1 MQPGPD
7 HRGPAAPL
15 VQTGQQRIRMTTPRV
30 PNVTR
35 PRVATGNDTASG
47 QEQVL
52 AAMVSQSAEERH
64 MKALFKFMASAFVL
78 GCASMV
84 VASPAIAWQPNKPID
99 FIIMAGK
106 GGGADK
112 MARLMQG
119 IVEKESLAE
128 RPLVPVNKSGGSG
141 AEALLAA
148 KAARD
153 PNHTIMVTLNS
164 FYTTPLRQPGLGV
177 DVMQF
182 APVARMAE
190 DTFLLWVHADTGITT
205 FEQWLEEARAR
216 GTNWV
221 MGGTGSNSED
231 NIITD
236 FLNTNY
242 GLSMKYIPYKGGGA
256 VAKDVAG
263 KQIDSSVNNPSEAI
277 GFWQSGDMIP
287 LVAFTNERL
296 PMFPEVPTL
305 REMGGEFAYFMQ
317 RSVVGAPGMSDEA
330 RAYYTELFTKVYNSE
345 DWQAYKSKKSLMG
358 ELMSGEELTAYWQNQ
373 RSNHET
379 ILRASGAIK

>member
-1 MQPGPD
+1 
-7 HRGPAAPL
+7 
-15 VQTGQQRIRMTTPRV
+15 
-30 PNVTR
+30 
-35 PRVATGNDTASG
+35 
-47 QEQVL
+47 
-52 AAMVSQSAEERH
+52 
-64 MKALFKFMASAFVL
+64 MKALRKLMTSALVL
-78 GCASMV
+78 GCATVV
-84 VASPAIAWQPNKPID
+84 VATPAIAWQPNKPID

-141 AEALLAA
+141 AEALMAVKSA
-148 KAARD
+148 SD
-153 PNHTIMVTLNS
+153 PDHTIMVTLNS
-164 FYTTPLRQPGLGV
+164 FYTTPLRQPGLEV
-177 DVMQF
+177 DVLTF

-205 FEQWLEEARAR
+205 FEQWLDVAREQ
-216 GTNWV
+216 GSKWV

-263 KQIDSSVNNPSEAI
+263 KQINSSVNNPSEAI
-277 GFWQSGDMIP
+277 GFWQSGDMVP

-305 REMGGEFAYFMQ
+305 REKGGEFSYFMQ
-317 RSVVGAPGMSDEA
+317 RSVVGAPGMSEEA

-358 ELMSGEELTAYWQNQ
+358 DLMSGDQLSDYWRNQ
-373 RSNHET
+373 RDNHEQ
-379 ILRASGAIK
+379 ILRSSGAIR

>member
-1 MQPGPD
+1 
-7 HRGPAAPL
+7 
-15 VQTGQQRIRMTTPRV
+15 
-30 PNVTR
+30 
-35 PRVATGNDTASG
+35 
-47 QEQVL
+47 
-52 AAMVSQSAEERH
+52 
-64 MKALFKFMASAFVL
+64 MKALRKLMTSALVL
-78 GCASMV
+78 GCATVV

-141 AEALLAA
+141 AEALMAA
-148 KAARD
+148 KSASD
-153 PNHTIMVTLNS
+153 PDHTIMVTLNS
-164 FYTTPLRQPGLGV
+164 FYTTPLRQPGLEV
-177 DVMQF
+177 DVLTF

-190 DTFLLWVHADTGITT
+190 DTFLLWVHADTGITP
-205 FEQWLEEARAR
+205 FEQWLDVAREQ
-216 GTNWV
+216 GSKWV

-263 KQIDSSVNNPSEAI
+263 KQINSSVNNPSEAI
-277 GFWQSGDMIP
+277 GFWQSGDMVP

-305 REMGGEFAYFMQ
+305 REKGGEFSYFMQ
-317 RSVVGAPGMSDEA
+317 RSVVGAPGMSEEA

-358 ELMSGEELTAYWQNQ
+358 DLMSGDQLSDYWRDQ
-373 RSNHET
+373 RDNHEQ
-379 ILRASGAIK
+379 ILRSSGAIR

>member
-1 MQPGPD
+1 
-7 HRGPAAPL
+7 
-15 VQTGQQRIRMTTPRV
+15 
-30 PNVTR
+30 
-35 PRVATGNDTASG
+35 
-47 QEQVL
+47 
-52 AAMVSQSAEERH
+52 
-64 MKALFKFMASAFVL
+64 MKALRKLMTSALVL
-78 GCASMV
+78 GCATVV

-141 AEALLAA
+141 AEALMAA
-148 KAARD
+148 KGASD
-153 PNHTIMVTLNS
+153 PDHTIMVTLNS
-164 FYTTPLRQPGLGV
+164 FYTTPLRQPGLEV
-177 DVMQF
+177 DVLTF

-205 FEQWLEEARAR
+205 FEQWLDVAREQ
-216 GTNWV
+216 GSKWV

-263 KQIDSSVNNPSEAI
+263 KQINSSVNNPSEAI
-277 GFWQSGDMIP
+277 GFWQSGDMVP

-305 REMGGEFAYFMQ
+305 REKGGEFSYFMQ
-317 RSVVGAPGMSDEA
+317 RSVVGAPGMSEEA

-345 DWQAYKSKKSLMG
+345 DWQAYKSKNSLMG
-358 ELMSGEELTAYWQNQ
+358 DLMSGDQLSDYWRDQ
-373 RSNHET
+373 RDNHEQ
-379 ILRASGAIK
+379 ILRSSGAIR

>member
-1 MQPGPD
+1 
-7 HRGPAAPL
+7 
-15 VQTGQQRIRMTTPRV
+15 
-30 PNVTR
+30 
-35 PRVATGNDTASG
+35 
-47 QEQVL
+47 
-52 AAMVSQSAEERH
+52 
-64 MKALFKFMASAFVL
+64 MKALRKLMTSALVL
-78 GCASMV
+78 GCATVV

-119 IVEKESLAE
+119 IVEKESLAD

-141 AEALLAA
+141 AEALMAA
-148 KAARD
+148 KSASD
-153 PNHTIMVTLNS
+153 PDHTIMVTLNS
-164 FYTTPLRQPGLGV
+164 FYTTPLRQPGLEV
-177 DVMQF
+177 DVLTF

-205 FEQWLEEARAR
+205 FEQWLDVAREQ
-216 GTNWV
+216 GSKWV

-263 KQIDSSVNNPSEAI
+263 KQINSSVNNPSEAI
-277 GFWQSGDMIP
+277 GFWQSGDMVP

-305 REMGGEFAYFMQ
+305 REKGGEFSYFMQ
-317 RSVVGAPGMSDEA
+317 RSVVGAPGMSEEA

-358 ELMSGEELTAYWQNQ
+358 DLMSGDKLSDYWRNQ
-373 RSNHET
+373 RDNHEQ
-379 ILRASGAIK
+379 ILRSSGAIR

>member
-1 MQPGPD
+1 
-7 HRGPAAPL
+7 
-15 VQTGQQRIRMTTPRV
+15 
-30 PNVTR
+30 
-35 PRVATGNDTASG
+35 
-47 QEQVL
+47 
-52 AAMVSQSAEERH
+52 
-64 MKALFKFMASAFVL
+64 MKALRKLMTSALVL
-78 GCASMV
+78 GCATVV

-141 AEALLAA
+141 AEALMAA
-148 KAARD
+148 KSASD
-153 PNHTIMVTLNS
+153 PDHTIMVTLNS
-164 FYTTPLRQPGLGV
+164 FYTTPLRQPGLQV
-177 DVMQF
+177 DVLTF

-205 FEQWLEEARAR
+205 FEQWLDVAREQ
-216 GTNWV
+216 GSKWV

-263 KQIDSSVNNPSEAI
+263 KQINSSVNNPSEAI
-277 GFWQSGDMIP
+277 GFWQSGDMVP

-305 REMGGEFAYFMQ
+305 REKGGEFSYFMQ
-317 RSVVGAPGMSDEA
+317 RSVVGAPGMSEEA

-358 ELMSGEELTAYWQNQ
+358 DLMSGEQLSDYWRDQ
-373 RSNHET
+373 RDNHEQ
-379 ILRASGAIK
+379 ILRSSGAIR

>member
-1 MQPGPD
+1 
-7 HRGPAAPL
+7 
-15 VQTGQQRIRMTTPRV
+15 
-30 PNVTR
+30 
-35 PRVATGNDTASG
+35 
-47 QEQVL
+47 
-52 AAMVSQSAEERH
+52 
-64 MKALFKFMASAFVL
+64 MKALRKLMTSALVL
-78 GCASMV
+78 GCATVV

-141 AEALLAA
+141 AEALMAA
-148 KAARD
+148 KSASD
-153 PNHTIMVTLNS
+153 PDHTIMVTLNS
-164 FYTTPLRQPGLGV
+164 FYTTPLRQPGLDV
-177 DVMQF
+177 DVLTF

-205 FEQWLEEARAR
+205 FEQWLDVAREQ
-216 GTNWV
+216 GSKWV

-263 KQIDSSVNNPSEAI
+263 KQINSSVNNPSEAI
-277 GFWQSGDMIP
+277 GFWQSGDMVP

-296 PMFPEVPTL
+296 PMFPKVPTL
-305 REMGGEFAYFMQ
+305 REKGGEFSYFMQ
-317 RSVVGAPGMSDEA
+317 RSVVGAPGMSEEA

-358 ELMSGEELTAYWQNQ
+358 DLMSGDQLSDYWRNQ
-373 RSNHET
+373 RDNHEQ
-379 ILRASGAIK
+379 ILRSSGAIR

>member
-1 MQPGPD
+1 
-7 HRGPAAPL
+7 
-15 VQTGQQRIRMTTPRV
+15 
-30 PNVTR
+30 
-35 PRVATGNDTASG
+35 
-47 QEQVL
+47 
-52 AAMVSQSAEERH
+52 
-64 MKALFKFMASAFVL
+64 MKALRKLMTSALVL
-78 GCASMV
+78 GCATVV

-119 IVEKESLAE
+119 IVEKESLAG

-141 AEALLAA
+141 AEALMAA
-148 KAARD
+148 KGAND
-153 PNHTIMVTLNS
+153 PDHTIMVTLNS
-164 FYTTPLRQPGLGV
+164 FYTTPLRQPGLEV
-177 DVMQF
+177 DVLTF

-205 FEQWLEEARAR
+205 FEQWLDVAREQ
-216 GTNWV
+216 GSKWV

-242 GLSMKYIPYKGGGA
+242 SLSMKYIPYKGGGA

-263 KQIDSSVNNPSEAI
+263 KQINSSVNNPSEAI
-277 GFWQSGDMIP
+277 GFWQSGDMVP

-296 PMFPEVPTL
+296 PMFPDVPTL
-305 REMGGEFAYFMQ
+305 REKGGEFSYFMQ
-317 RSVVGAPGMSDEA
+317 RSVVGAPGMSEEA

-358 ELMSGEELTAYWQNQ
+358 DLMSGDQLSDYWRNQ
-373 RSNHET
+373 RDNHEQ
-379 ILRASGAIK
+379 ILRSSGAIR

>member
-1 MQPGPD
+1 
-7 HRGPAAPL
+7 
-15 VQTGQQRIRMTTPRV
+15 
-30 PNVTR
+30 
-35 PRVATGNDTASG
+35 
-47 QEQVL
+47 
-52 AAMVSQSAEERH
+52 
-64 MKALFKFMASAFVL
+64 MKALRKLMTSALVL
-78 GCASMV
+78 GCATVV

-141 AEALLAA
+141 AEALMAA
-148 KAARD
+148 KSASD
-153 PNHTIMVTLNS
+153 PDHTIMVTLNS
-164 FYTTPLRQPGLGV
+164 FYTTPLRQPGLEV
-177 DVMQF
+177 DVLTF

-205 FEQWLEEARAR
+205 FEQWLDVARDQ
-216 GTNWV
+216 GSKWV

-263 KQIDSSVNNPSEAI
+263 KQINSSVNNPSEAI
-277 GFWQSGDMIP
+277 GFWQSGDMVP

-305 REMGGEFAYFMQ
+305 REKGGEFSYFMQ

-345 DWQAYKSKKSLMG
+345 DWKAYKSKKSLMG
-358 ELMSGEELTAYWQNQ
+358 DLMSGEQLSDYWRDQ
-373 RSNHET
+373 RDNHEQ
-379 ILRASGAIK
+379 ILRSSGAIR

>member
-1 MQPGPD
+1 
-7 HRGPAAPL
+7 
-15 VQTGQQRIRMTTPRV
+15 
-30 PNVTR
+30 
-35 PRVATGNDTASG
+35 
-47 QEQVL
+47 
-52 AAMVSQSAEERH
+52 
-64 MKALFKFMASAFVL
+64 MKALRKLMTSALVL
-78 GCASMV
+78 GCATVV

-141 AEALLAA
+141 AEALMAA
-148 KAARD
+148 KSASD
-153 PNHTIMVTLNS
+153 PDHTIMVTLNS
-164 FYTTPLRQPGLGV
+164 FYTTPLRQPGLEV
-177 DVMQF
+177 DVLTF

-205 FEQWLEEARAR
+205 FEQWLDVAREQ
-216 GTNWV
+216 GSKWV

-263 KQIDSSVNNPSEAI
+263 KQINSSVNNPSEAI
-277 GFWQSGDMIP
+277 GFWQSGDMVP

-305 REMGGEFAYFMQ
+305 REKGGEFSYFMQ
-317 RSVVGAPGMSDEA
+317 RSVVGAPGMSEEA

-358 ELMSGEELTAYWQNQ
+358 DLMSGDKLSDYWRDQ
-373 RSNHET
+373 RDNHEQ
-379 ILRASGAIK
+379 ILRSSGAIR

>member
-1 MQPGPD
+1 
-7 HRGPAAPL
+7 
-15 VQTGQQRIRMTTPRV
+15 
-30 PNVTR
+30 
-35 PRVATGNDTASG
+35 
-47 QEQVL
+47 
-52 AAMVSQSAEERH
+52 
-64 MKALFKFMASAFVL
+64 MKALRKLMTSALVL
-78 GCASMV
+78 GCATVV

-141 AEALLAA
+141 AEALMAA
-148 KAARD
+148 KSASD
-153 PNHTIMVTLNS
+153 PDHTIMVTLNS
-164 FYTTPLRQPGLGV
+164 FYTTPLRQPGLEV
-177 DVMQF
+177 DVLTF

-205 FEQWLEEARAR
+205 FEQWLDAAREQ
-216 GTNWV
+216 GSKWV

-263 KQIDSSVNNPSEAI
+263 KQINSSVNNPSEAI
-277 GFWQSGDMIP
+277 GFWQSGDMVP

-305 REMGGEFAYFMQ
+305 REKGGEFSYFMQ
-317 RSVVGAPGMSDEA
+317 RSVVGAPGMSEEA

-358 ELMSGEELTAYWQNQ
+358 DLMSGDQLSDYWRDQ
-373 RSNHET
+373 RDNHEQ
-379 ILRASGAIK
+379 ILRSSGAIR

>member
-1 MQPGPD
+1 
-7 HRGPAAPL
+7 
-15 VQTGQQRIRMTTPRV
+15 
-30 PNVTR
+30 
-35 PRVATGNDTASG
+35 
-47 QEQVL
+47 
-52 AAMVSQSAEERH
+52 
-64 MKALFKFMASAFVL
+64 MKALRKLMTSAFVL
-78 GCASMV
+78 GCATMV
-84 VASPAIAWQPNKPID
+84 VASPAMAWQPNKPID

-141 AEALLAA
+141 AEALIAA
-148 KAARD
+148 QGAND
-153 PNHTIMVTLNS
+153 PDHTIMVTLNS

-177 DVMQF
+177 DVLEF

-190 DTFLLWVHADTGITT
+190 DTFLLWVHADTGITS
-205 FEQWLEEARAR
+205 FEQWLDVARDQ
-216 GTNWV
+216 GSKWV

-236 FLNTNY
+236 YLNTNY
-242 GLSMKYIPYKGGGA
+242 GLEMKYIPYKGGGA

-263 KQIDSSVNNPSEAI
+263 KQINSSVNNPSEAI

-296 PMFPEVPTL
+296 PMFPKVPTL
-305 REMGGEFAYFMQ
+305 REKGGDFSYFMQ
-317 RSVVGAPGMSDEA
+317 RSVVGAPGMSKEA
-330 RAYYTELFTKVYNSE
+330 QAYYTELFTRVYNSP
-345 DWQAYKSKKSLMG
+345 DWQAYKTKKSLMG
-358 ELMSGEELTAYWQNQ
+358 DLMSGDQLSSYWRDQ
-373 RSNHET
+373 RANHET
-379 ILRASGAIK
+379 ILRSSGAIR

>member
-1 MQPGPD
+1 
-7 HRGPAAPL
+7 
-15 VQTGQQRIRMTTPRV
+15 
-30 PNVTR
+30 
-35 PRVATGNDTASG
+35 
-47 QEQVL
+47 
-52 AAMVSQSAEERH
+52 
-64 MKALFKFMASAFVL
+64 MKALRKLMTSALVL
-78 GCASMV
+78 GCATV
-84 VASPAIAWQPNKPID
+84 LVASPAIAWQPNKPID

-141 AEALLAA
+141 AEALMAA
-148 KAARD
+148 KSASD
-153 PNHTIMVTLNS
+153 PDHTIMVTLNS
-164 FYTTPLRQPGLGV
+164 FYTTPLRQPGLEV
-177 DVMQF
+177 DVLTF

-205 FEQWLEEARAR
+205 FEQWLDVAREQ
-216 GTNWV
+216 GSKWV

-263 KQIDSSVNNPSEAI
+263 KQINSSVNNPSEAI
-277 GFWQSGDMIP
+277 GFWQSGDMVP

-305 REMGGEFAYFMQ
+305 REKGGEFSYFMQ
-317 RSVVGAPGMSDEA
+317 RSVVGAPGMSEEA

-358 ELMSGEELTAYWQNQ
+358 DLMSGDQLSDYWRDQ
-373 RSNHET
+373 RDNHEQ
-379 ILRASGAIK
+379 ILRSSGAIR